1 MSKPTASP
9 HDAVFKA
16 FLTHPETARDFLQ
29 LHLPSS
35 LLRVCNLDTLKLE
48 SGSFIEDDLR
58 ACYSD
63 VLYSLDTARGD
74 GYVYCLIEHQSR
86 PDKTMAFR
94 LMRYAIA
101 AMQRHLEAGHERL
114 PLVIPLMFY
123 HGQTSPYPYS
133 LDWLALFDE
142 PQLARQLYGS
152 AFPLVDVTVIPDDD
166 IMQHRR
172 MAVLELLQ
180 KHVRQRDLAELL
192 DRLVTLLLTGY
203 TTDEQLTSLL
213 SYMLQVGETHSP
225 AALLRQLAER
235 VPHHEDKIM
244 TIAERLKEEGRAQ
257 GIAIGIEKGRQEG
270 RQEGEHLAAIK
281 IARTLLAS
289 GLDQATVMNAT
300 GLTADE
306 LAQIRH

>member
-1 MSKPTASP
+1 
-9 HDAVFKA
+9 
-16 FLTHPETARDFLQ
+16 
-29 LHLPSS
+29 
-35 LLRVCNLDTLKLE
+35 
-48 SGSFIEDDLR
+48 
-58 ACYSD
+58 
-63 VLYSLDTARGD
+63 
-74 GYVYCLIEHQSR
+74 
-86 PDKTMAFR
+86 MAFR

-101 AMQRHLEAGHERL
+101 AMQRHLDAGHERL

-123 HGQTSPYPYS
+123 HGQTSPYPYT

-142 PQLARQLYGS
+142 PHLAKQLYGS

-203 TTDEQLTSLL
+203 TTDEQLVSLL

-225 AALLRQLAER
+225 VVLLKQLAAR

>member
-1 MSKPTASP
+1 MPATFAP
-9 HDAVFKA
+9 
-16 FLTHPETARDFLQ
+16 Q
-29 LHLPSS
+29 
-35 LLRVCNLDTLKLE
+35 RV
-48 SGSFIEDDLR
+48 
-58 ACYSD
+58 
-63 VLYSLDTARGD
+63 
-74 GYVYCLIEHQSR
+74 
-86 PDKTMAFR
+86 
-94 LMRYAIA
+94 
-101 AMQRHLEAGHERL
+101 
-114 PLVIPLMFY
+114 
-123 HGQTSPYPYS
+123 
-133 LDWLALFDE
+133 
-142 PQLARQLYGS
+142 
-152 AFPLVDVTVIPDDD
+152 
-166 IMQHRR
+166 
-172 MAVLELLQ
+172 AVLELLQ

-203 TTDEQLTSLL
+203 TTDEQLISLL

-225 AALLRQLAER
+225 AALLKQLAER

-244 TIAERLKEEGRAQ
+244 TIAERLKEESRAQ